1 LSLENELKVLIVEGL
16 KLEDI
21 QPEDLRDDEP
31 LFGQGLGLDSLD
43 AVELVMLLHK
53 QYQVEIKGID
63 EARAAFN
70 SVATLAD
77 YVRAHRDAL

>member
-1 LSLENELKVLIVEGL
+1 MSLENELKVLIVEGL

-21 QPEDLRDDEP
+21 QPKDLGDDEP

-63 EARAAFN
+63 EARAAFS

-77 YVRAHRDAL
+77 YVRAHRDAP